1 MTGGGAND
9 SLNLECAVTA
19 NPIFSPSSICKPT
32 LPLNIASS
40 NTAIADTGASGI
52 YLTHKAPCANINPTA
67 LQVVVGTA
75 GGPPHCF
82 SASCDVNLP
91 IPVTKEHL
99 MPNFRC
105 NLMVIVPLCDH
116 SCRVLFGK
124 TYVNFFSQT
133 APSYYVAGVNPMETS
148 CEVSPSNLKIVQR
161 FHHNGDRSQPHSI
174 YMTCQ
179 VW

>member
-1 MTGGGAND
+1 MC
-9 SLNLECAVTA
+9 SYCESY
-19 NPIFSPSSICKPT
+19 FSPSSICRPT
-32 LPLNIASS
+32 LSPNITPSD
-40 NTAIADTGASGI
+40 TAILDTGASGI
-52 YLTHKAPCANINPTA
+52 YLTPKAPCAKINPTA
-67 LQVVVGTA
+67 PQVVVGTY
-75 GGPPHCF
+75 GLPTHSS
-82 SASCDVNLP
+82 SASFNVNLP